1 MSVQGAAAFLDGLA
15 QPVAAGK
22 VVVISEEAGIAVV
35 SALDNV
41 HLHTGQVYTGAAGHD
56 AAKYCLIQLDNPPAL
71 PGPLNLYPRSQPGRP
86 GREKPAGSLVG
97 LAASGTAGAVGI
109 KLTIIRI

>member
-1 MSVQGAAAFLDGLA
+1 MRVTASHHGKMGWAHFNYPLSGLCIPGLPRGLASRRCPVICSIISMSVQGAAAFLDGLA

-41 HLHTGQVYTGAAGHD
+41 HLHTGQVYTGAAG
-56 AAKYCLIQLDNPPAL
+56 A
-71 PGPLNLYPRSQPGRP
+71 
-86 GREKPAGSLVG
+86 
-97 LAASGTAGAVGI
+97 
-109 KLTIIRI
+109 

>member
-41 HLHTGQVYTGAAGHD
+41 HLHTGQVYTGAAG
-56 AAKYCLIQLDNPPAL
+56 A
-71 PGPLNLYPRSQPGRP
+71 
-86 GREKPAGSLVG
+86 
-97 LAASGTAGAVGI
+97 
-109 KLTIIRI
+109 